1 MRSRA
6 VLSLCTVVP
15 LTVCASPAYA
25 AGPRPNVILILA
37 DDLGYGDVGYHGC
50 KDIPTPHID
59 SLARSG
65 VRFTSGYAPHPFCS
79 PTRAA
84 LLTGRYQHRFGH
96 ENNPPWAP
104 DNDEIGLPVD
114 QVTLPELLHK
124 AGYATGIIG
133 KWHLGGAPCF
143 HPRKRGFTDF
153 YGFLGG
159 GHMYLPGRKGAAE
172 YNAPL
177 QHNGRTFEESG
188 YLTDVFSREAVR
200 FVEAHADRPFFLY
213 LSYNAVHGP
222 LQATARYLERF
233 QSIPDERRRTYAAM
247 LSAMDDGIGLLLKR
261 LRELKLEES
270 TLIFFMSDNGGP
282 PHANASSN
290 EPLRGAKGQVFEGGI
305 RVPFLA
311 RWKDHLEP
319 GKTFDAPVSGI
330 DLFPTILT
338 ACGVEK
344 PAAPQLDGV
353 DLLSHVLK
361 GPEGSPHEQLFWRT
375 GGGLAW
381 AVREGPWKC
390 LRDQDGQVMLFNL
403 ELDLSEKTD
412 LAGSRPDLVERLTR
426 AYERWNRDNVPPR
439 WEGPRTGRPR
449 AKSS

>member
-1 MRSRA
+1 MRSRVFVFLFTA
-6 VLSLCTVVP
+6 VALMACV
-15 LTVCASPAYA
+15 SPAQA
-25 AGPRPNVILILA
+25 ARPQTNVILILA

-50 KDIPTPHID
+50 RDVPTPHID
-59 SLARSG
+59 SLARDG

-114 QVTLPELLHK
+114 QVTLPELLRK

-200 FVEAHADRPFFLY
+200 FVEAHEDQPFFLY

-247 LSAMDDGIGLLLKR
+247 LSAMDDGIGLLLER
-261 LRELKLEES
+261 LRDLKLEES

-282 PHANASSN
+282 PAANASSN
-290 EPLRGAKGQVFEGGI
+290 EPLRGTKGQVFEGGI

-311 RWKDHLEP
+311 RWKGHLSP
-319 GKTFDAPVSGI
+319 GRKFQAPVSGM
-330 DLFPTILT
+330 DLFPTMLA
-338 ACGVEK
+338 ACGVEIPK
-344 PAAPQLDGV
+344 TLPLDGV
-353 DLLSHVLK
+353 NLLPHLRGDQS
-361 GPEGSPHEQLFWRT
+361 GTPHERLFWRV
-375 GGGLAW
+375 GGGSGW
-381 AVREGPWKC
+381 AVREGKWKC
-390 LRDQDGQVMLFNL
+390 VRPPDGARLLFDVEN
-403 ELDLSEKTD
+403 DLSEQTD
-412 LAGSRPDLVERLTR
+412 LADARPEVVERLTK
-426 AYERWNRDNVPPR
+426 AYEDWNTANVAPR
-439 WEGPRTGRPR
+439 WEGIRTGRNR
-449 AKSS
+449 SR